1 MANYFYVLFYLI
13 DEMCKNKQQEE
24 CINTLTRIIKNMI
37 KRIKYFH
44 LNNYILKI
52 SYIQC
57 NYLKIIVPVQLHQS
71 FCT

>member
-13 DEMCKNKQQEE
+13 DETCKNKQEE

-57 NYLKIIVPVQLHQS
+57 NYLKIIVPIQS

>member
-13 DEMCKNKQQEE
+13 DETCKNKQQEE
-24 CINTLTRIIKNMI
+24 CINILTRIIKNMI

>member
-13 DEMCKNKQQEE
+13 DETCKNKQQEE

>member
-13 DEMCKNKQQEE
+13 DETCKNKQQEE

-52 SYIQC
+52 PYIQC

>member
-13 DEMCKNKQQEE
+13 DETCKNKQQEE

-37 KRIKYFH
+37 KKIKYFH

>member
-13 DEMCKNKQQEE
+13 DETCKNKQQEE

-57 NYLKIIVPVQLHQS
+57 NYLKIIVPIQS

>member
-13 DEMCKNKQQEE
+13 DETCKNKQQEE

-37 KRIKYFH
+37 KTIKYFH

>member
-13 DEMCKNKQQEE
+13 DETCKNKQQEE

-71 FCT
+71 FCI

>member
-13 DEMCKNKQQEE
+13 DETCKNKQQEE

-57 NYLKIIVPVQLHQS
+57 NYLKIIVPVQLHQL